1 MIIEAT
7 GLSKRFRFGGSL
19 IHALAGVSLRVKKG
33 EIVSIMGPSGSGKS
47 TLMNM
52 LGLLDRPTEGKYILD
67 SEDVTSLGVDRQALM
82 RSRKIGF
89 VFQRFNLLPRLRAV
103 ENVEL
108 PLIYAG
114 VSSAERRRRAVDAL
128 RRVGLSHRLYHWPDQ
143 MSGGEQQRV
152 AIARALVNNPLII
165 LADEPTGALDSVTGT
180 DILALFQSLNHDG
193 RTVILV
199 THDSHVARHAN
210 RIITLRD
217 GRIVGDEPVG
227 VPLAA
232 VSRAAAQTESRRQP
246 GAGFSGAFAQ

>member
-1 MIIEAT
+1 
-7 GLSKRFRFGGSL
+7 
-19 IHALAGVSLRVKKG
+19 
-33 EIVSIMGPSGSGKS
+33 
-47 TLMNM
+47 
-52 LGLLDRPTEGKYILD
+52 
-67 SEDVTSLGVDRQALM
+67 
-82 RSRKIGF
+82 
-89 VFQRFNLLPRLRAV
+89 
-103 ENVEL
+103 
-108 PLIYAG
+108 
-114 VSSAERRRRAVDAL
+114 
-128 RRVGLSHRLYHWPDQ
+128 